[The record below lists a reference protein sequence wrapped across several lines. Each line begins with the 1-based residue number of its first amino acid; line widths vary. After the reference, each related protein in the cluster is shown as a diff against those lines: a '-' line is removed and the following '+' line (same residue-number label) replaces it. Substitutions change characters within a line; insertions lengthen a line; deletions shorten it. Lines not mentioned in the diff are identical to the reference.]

1 MEKPYRIGTHGMPGV
16 SEAIFRVCLMAD
28 KDEAGELS

>member
-1 MEKPYRIGTHGMPGV
+1 MEKPYRIGTHGMGGV
-16 SEAIFRVCLMAD
+16 SEAIFSVRLMSD